1 MLFYSIHLIIFPY
14 RINFATGLNNL
25 TCALIAMSEL
35 LQQIDKERLPRHI
48 AIIMD
53 GNGRW
58 AKEQG
63 QDRLFGHYHG
73 VESVRNIV
81 EGCAELGIEYLTLY
95 AFSTENWDRPQ
106 YEVVGLMEL
115 LVTTI
120 RNEVESLNKNNIR
133 LHVIGDL
140 NMLPDYAR
148 KELKEALE
156 ITKNNTGL
164 NLIMALSYSGRWE
177 LLNAVKNIAWEV
189 KKGKLNVDEIDQ
201 DTLQQFLCTSAFPDP
216 ELMIRT
222 SGEYRISNF
231 LLYQLAYAELYFN
244 GVRWPDFR
252 KQNLY
257 EAILD
262 YQQRERR
269 FGKTSEQVTPPA
281 PLKGELRS

>member
-1 MLFYSIHLIIFPY
+1 
-14 RINFATGLNNL
+14 
-25 TCALIAMSEL
+25 MSEL
-35 LQQIDKERLPRHI
+35 LEQIEKSRLPKHI

-58 AKEQG
+58 AKEHG
-63 QDRLFGHYHG
+63 KDRLFGHFHG

-81 EGCAELGIEYLTLY
+81 EGCAELGIDYLTLY
-95 AFSTENWDRPQ
+95 AFSTENWDRPE

-120 RNEVESLNKNNIR
+120 RDEVDSLKKNNIK

-140 NMLPDYAR
+140 SLLPAYA
-148 KELKEALE
+148 KKALQEALD
-156 ITKNNTGL
+156 ITSTNTGL

-189 KKGKLNVDEIDQ
+189 KNGNIRVEEIDQ

-222 SGEYRISNF
+222 SGEFRISNF
-231 LLYQLAYAELYFN
+231 LLYQLAYAELYFTN
-244 GVRWPDFR
+244 VRWPEFR
-252 KQNLY
+252 KNNLY

-262 YQQRERR
+262 YQKRERR
-269 FGKTSEQVTPPA
+269 FGKISEQV
-281 PLKGELRS
+281 KI